1 MSLAVRDR
9 ARLFFFAPFI
19 TLALFAP
26 PAFASIFQGET
37 LDKVANVLAIVVLF
51 LVPII
56 GIVVFWL
63 VHVLPERFAEQNHHP
78 QAKAIQ
84 VLCLLSLVFGG
95 LLWPIAWL
103 WAFTK
108 PVAYKVAYGTEKGA
122 EYFDEMHEKVLE
134 GSISLRE
141 AESLRHELDSMA
153 AKGVLP
159 AELQRLRKRLDER
172 APDESA
178 STRTGGAA

>member
-1 MSLAVRDR
+1 M
-9 ARLFFFAPFI
+9 
-19 TLALFAP
+19 
-26 PAFASIFQGET
+26 
-37 LDKVANVLAIVVLF
+37 VADIMAIIVLIIVPV
-51 LVPII
+51 VV
-56 GIVVFWL
+56 IVVFWL

-134 GSISLRE
+134 GSITLRE

-153 AKGVLP
+153 TKGVLP
-159 AELQRLRKRLDER
+159 AELQRLRNRLDER
-172 APDESA
+172 VPDESGSA
-178 STRTGGAA
+178 QAGGAA